1 MDEIKLLAKEFKLRE
16 EHVKN
21 IITLIDGGSTIPFI
35 ARYRKEMTGE
45 CDDQVLRALDER
57 LTYVR
62 NLDKRKTE
70 VLSSIR
76 DQEKLTPELEAA
88 INEAATLAVVED
100 LYRPYKPKR
109 RTRATIAREK
119 GLAPLADA
127 IFLQQKMDLASAAEK
142 FINVEKGVLSSE
154 DALAGAHDIIAEM
167 ISDSAD
173 ARAELRDAFHRSSAL
188 TAKAAK
194 EEDSVYRQYYDF
206 SESYRTLPSHRILA
220 CNRGEKDGFLKVGM
234 AMDAISAKAA
244 LRRRFVKNVSETGRF
259 VGECADDA
267 DVTLLQPSLE
277 RELRRELTDRASE
290 QAISVF
296 ASNLRQ
302 LLLVPPIKGKT
313 VLAIDPGMRTG
324 CKIAVIDPTGK
335 LLKTSIFYPTPPY
348 NKTAESEAILFSLLK
363 QYKVD
368 AIACGNGTASKESEI
383 FLAGALKKFGDPGL
397 GYMMV
402 SEAGA
407 SVYSA
412 SKLAAAEFPDFDVS
426 LRSAVS
432 IGRRMQDPL
441 AELVKIDPKAIG
453 VGQYQHDLP
462 AARLSEALDGV
473 VEDCVNAVGVDVNT
487 ASKELLAR
495 ISGLNAASAAA
506 IVKYRDEHGSF
517 ASREELKKVPRM
529 GEKTFELCA
538 GFLRVPHG
546 ENMLDNTGIHPES
559 YEGCRRLLK
568 VLGCDVSTETGRLAL
583 PLMLKNVGEAAAAE
597 KAGLGL
603 PTMRDIVKELLK
615 PGRDLRDELPPPML
629 RRDIMDMSDLQPG
642 MKIMGTVRNVTD
654 FGAFVDIGVHQDG
667 LVHVSRGADRFIRHP
682 SEVLKVGD
690 VMEFRVLSVDVAK
703 KRIGLTLKK
712 EEKAK

>member
-1 MDEIKLLAKEFKLRE
+1 MDEIKILAKEFNLRE

-45 CDDQVLRALDER
+45 CDDQVLRSLDER
-57 LTYVR
+57 LTYIR
-62 NLDKRKTE
+62 NLDKRKNE

-88 INEAATLAVVED
+88 IHEAATLAVVED

-109 RTRATIAREK
+109 RTRATMAREK

-127 IFLQQKMDLASAAEK
+127 IFLQQKMDLQAAAGK
-142 FINVEKGVLSSE
+142 FIDEEKGVLTCE

-173 ARAELRDAFHRSSAL
+173 ARAELRDAFHRTSAL

-220 CNRGEKDGFLKVGM
+220 VNRGEKDGFLKVSM
-234 AMDAISAKAA
+234 VMDAVSAKNA
-244 LRRRFVKNVSETGRF
+244 LHRRFVKNDGDTGRF
-259 VGECADDA
+259 VAACADDA
-267 DVTLLQPSLE
+267 YDRLLQPSLE
-277 RELRRELTDRASE
+277 SELRRELTDRASE
-290 QAISVF
+290 QAIGVF
-296 ASNLRQ
+296 AANLRQ

-363 QYKVD
+363 QYHVD

-383 FLAGALKKFGDPGL
+383 FLAGALKKFGDPSL

-495 ISGLNAASAAA
+495 ISGLNAASASA

-517 ASREELKKVPRM
+517 SSREELKKVPRM

-538 GFLRVPHG
+538 GFLRIPHG
-546 ENMLDNTGIHPES
+546 DNMLDNTGIHPES

-583 PLMLKNVGEAAAAE
+583 PLMLKNVGEATAAE

-603 PTMRDIVKELLK
+603 PTLRDIVKELLK

-667 LVHVSRGADRFIRHP
+667 LVHVSQCADRFIRHP
-682 SEVLKVGD
+682 SEVLKIGD

-703 KRIGLTLKK
+703 KRIALTLRK
-712 EEKAK
+712 EEKGK